1 MSLFTP
7 DGHLLPLDLF
17 CARLS
22 HGADPNEVLSIQQ
35 GDELM
40 SYVPLLEAVKD
51 TDFLPHLKALLANPR
66 LSRKQAD
73 YELRTAVHLAAS
85 YENDQAL
92 GMLLKAGFPCD
103 TRDTY
108 EATPLHYAA
117 LNFTHNCVLQ
127 LLGAGADPNTVSS
140 EGRTPLHECL
150 MLVVSEN
157 SCVEDKMRLLLAAGA
172 NPNLADSRG
181 NTVLHKAAMD
191 GNAVAVRLLL
201 AKGANARTRNFEG
214 DRPVDIAQRNVHL
227 YQSNYGQLREV
238 GLQSLEGKYG
248 RMRKLGLQS
257 LENREAIFRL
267 LVHHDRAC
275 LQAHV
280 PDRARPTENTSRPL
294 M

>member
-17 CARLS
+17 RARLS
-22 HGADPNEVLSIQQ
+22 QGQDPNEVLSIQQ

-40 SYVPLLEAVKD
+40 AYVPVLEAVKD

-85 YENDQAL
+85 YENSLAL
-92 GMLLKAGFPCD
+92 GMLLEAGFPCD
-103 TRDTY
+103 IRDTY

-127 LLGAGADPNTVSS
+127 LLGAGADPNTVNVV
-140 EGRTPLHECL
+140 GRTPLHESL
-150 MLVVSEN
+150 MKVDVKQTG
-157 SCVEDKMRLLLAAGA
+157 VADKIRLFLAAGA
-172 NPNLADSRG
+172 DPNMADSRG
-181 NTVLHKAAMD
+181 NTVLHKAATV
-191 GNAVAVRLLL
+191 GNPGAVRALL
-201 AKGANARTRNFEG
+201 AKGANTRSRNHLGKRPIDLVFQFMHEPTRLHRIIRTDF
-214 DRPVDIAQRNVHL
+214 DSVA
-227 YQSNYGQLREV
+227 
-238 GLQSLEGKYG
+238 
-248 RMRKLGLQS
+248 
-257 LENREAIFRL
+257 RL
-267 LVHHDRAC
+267 LAQHDRAC

-280 PDRARPTENTSRPL
+280 PDRVRPTDDASRPL